1 MEKLFIILILYILI
15 IIIIIII
22 LIGEEFIKK
31 VNHIDELEPVFDI
44 SPLTQNM
51 MASDGWKYL
60 LVVSKNLGQ
69 SRVKVIIPSHT
80 ISERLA
86 TISFNDTKNESK
98 SSSKLKINT
107 LIIDDSLTTCK
118 SLSRLLDK
126 TGHDAD
132 YEADPMSVLNMNL
145 SSYNIILCDIHMPH
159 LNGLDLCR
167 AVRGILYYN
176 VVIIII
182 IIIIMIIIMII
193 RISP

>member
-1 MEKLFIILILYILI
+1 
-15 IIIIIII
+15 
-22 LIGEEFIKK
+22 
-31 VNHIDELEPVFDI
+31 
-44 SPLTQNM
+44 M

-98 SSSKLKINT
+98 SSKLKINT
-107 LIIDDSLTTCK
+107 LIIDDSVTTCK

-145 SSYNIILCDIHMPH
+145 NSYNIILCDIHMPH

-176 VVIIII
+176 DYITLLLLLLENLHEKTKLVA
-182 IIIIMIIIMII
+182 
-193 RISP
+193 ISTESSEEFINECMTAGNY